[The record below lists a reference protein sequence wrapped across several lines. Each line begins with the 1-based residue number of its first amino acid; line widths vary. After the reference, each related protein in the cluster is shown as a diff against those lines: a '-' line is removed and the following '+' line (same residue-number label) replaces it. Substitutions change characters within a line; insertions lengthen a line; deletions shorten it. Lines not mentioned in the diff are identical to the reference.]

1 MIKERPAK
9 AVRGIL
15 PLLLLTLMLLGSI
28 ASLIRAGVTE
38 SSSWGLGG
46 LFVLV
51 LSLVLF
57 PGLFAVQPNQ
67 ARALTLFGEY
77 RGSIKEEGLWWVN
90 PLMGKKA
97 VSLRVRNFETAKLKV
112 NDNDSN
118 PIEIS
123 AVVVWQV
130 IDSAEALFEVDN
142 YEDYVQVQSESAVRT
157 LATQYPYD
165 AHSPGTVSL
174 SHNADDISER
184 LATEVQDRLQKAGIR
199 VLETR
204 ITHLAYAP
212 EIAGAM
218 LRRQQ
223 ATAIIAAREK
233 IVEGAVSMVDMAL
246 KQLDEG
252 DIVKL
257 DEERKA
263 TMVSNLLVV
272 LCSDQPMQPVVNTGS
287 LYT

>member
-15 PLLLLTLMLLGSI
+15 PLLLLTLMLFGSI